1 MAKLA
6 FSKLGLKFNN
16 EITNVF
22 VNDFAIEVKNY
33 IPANSKLEL
42 ISNVINAT
50 ADDNGFY
57 NEGKLKVYFAL
68 EVIYAYTNLSF
79 TDKQKEDPCKLFDLF
94 TTNELWQKI
103 WDVIPASE
111 KDFLT
116 TCLYKSIESIYAY
129 RNSVMGI
136 LENISNDYENL
147 KFDAQSIQQA
157 IGDKENMSFLREV
170 LTKLG

>member
-79 TDKQKEDPCKLFDLF
+79 TDKNSFEVSSLPFSEFKNK
-94 TTNELWQKI
+94 
-103 WDVIPASE
+103 VIV
-111 KDFLT
+111 L
-116 TCLYKSIESIYAY
+116 SIGA
-129 RNSVMGI
+129 M
-136 LENISNDYENL
+136 
-147 KFDAQSIQQA
+147 
-157 IGDKENMSFLREV
+157 
-170 LTKLG
+170 

>member
-79 TDKQKEDPCKLFDLF
+79 TDKQKEDPCKLYDLF

-111 KDFLT
+111 KDFLI
-116 TCLYKSIESIYAY
+116 TCLCKSIESIYAY
-129 RNSVMGI
+129 RNSVLGI
-136 LENISNDYENL
+136 LESVSTDYSNLNL
-147 KFDAQSIQQA
+147 DASELQQA
-157 IGDKENMSFLREV
+157 IGDPSNLELLRGV

>member
-16 EITNVF
+16 EITNIM
-22 VNDFAIEVKNY
+22 VNGAIVEVKSY
-33 IPANSKLEL
+33 LPVNSKLEL

-57 NEGKLKVYFAL
+57 NEGKLKVYFVL

-79 TDKQKEDPCKLFDLF
+79 TDKQKEDPCKLYDLF
-94 TTNELWQKI
+94 TTNEVWQKL

-111 KDFLT
+111 KEFLT

-129 RNSVMGI
+129 KNSAMGI
-136 LENISNDYENL
+136 LENITNDYDGL
-147 KFDAQSIQQA
+147 KLDAQELQQT
-157 IGDKENMSFLREV
+157 IGDPNNMSFLREV